1 MHGHL
6 IAAWESLRCLN
17 AHIHS
22 NDTASDVTA
31 ADVAKQQKVKKI
43 QGTGG
48 IQLIV
53 GAKKSPARNLSAMTQ
68 VTQPPPESSQEVR
81 PKKYILANQNH
92 DQQDAKMACI
102 DHHA

>member
-6 IAAWESLRCLN
+6 IAAWESLLRFN
-17 AHIHS
+17 APIHS
-22 NDTASDVTA
+22 NDTASDTTA

-43 QGTGG
+43 QATGG
-48 IQLIV
+48 IQLFV

-81 PKKYILANQNH
+81 HKKYILANQNH

-102 DHHA
+102 DHRA